1 VTVQVAGTDLFG
13 WSQTAVVA
21 LLLGLLALVLVAGA
35 VAVEPAKFR
44 PLFPGLLYG
53 SSFPGRVLAGLSTF
67 LVAYVGLDVVAQTGG
82 ETRDARRTLPR
93 VILAGVPLVLAVH
106 AAVAGV
112 VLGTIP
118 WWQLVEVS
126 RRPLADAA
134 SIFLPARALWLVA
147 VVAVLAAA
155 TTANAVLLAASRLLV
170 GFGRDRLVPA
180 FAAGVRDSPRTPA
193 ASLVVS
199 WACCSALVVSGP
211 ATFVAELA
219 VAGLAVVYVVHSLS
233 AAVLPVVAPAL
244 YQRCEFRFSPIVLV
258 ASGVASAVAVGAVGW
273 YAADPGSAVAAL
285 GEFGEGSA
293 REALATSPALG
304 LVAWSLV
311 GALVAVRYR
320 TYLEY
325 RGVEIDDASGRSKW
339 YGTDDRE

>member
-1 VTVQVAGTDLFG
+1 
-13 WSQTAVVA
+13 
-21 LLLGLLALVLVAGA
+21 
-35 VAVEPAKFR
+35 
-44 PLFPGLLYG
+44 
-53 SSFPGRVLAGLSTF
+53 
-67 LVAYVGLDVVAQTGG
+67 
-82 ETRDARRTLPR
+82 
-93 VILAGVPLVLAVH
+93 
-106 AAVAGV
+106 

-147 VVAVLAAA
+147 VVADLAAA

-180 FAAGVRDSPRTPA
+180 
-193 ASLVVS
+193 SLIVS

-258 ASGVASAVAVGAVGW
+258 ASGVASAVAVGTVGW

-325 RGVEIDDASGRSKW
+325 RGVEIDDASGRSKR